1 MASIC
6 LAFASGVGPSLR
18 SRQYFTSKTILRGV
32 HLSIQYPI
40 QVVLSFLRAAWSAS
54 DSPKQFRLPLLA
66 LFRPFRGFLSLSILN
81 FRLLVSCKHVVSIFY
96 RYSRG
101 MP

>member
-18 SRQYFTSKTILRGV
+18 NCQYFTAKAIVLRV
-32 HLSIQYPI
+32 HLGIQYPVE
-40 QVVLSFLRAAWSAS
+40 VVFSFLRAAWSAS

-66 LFRPFRGFLSLSILN
+66 LICPLRRLLSLSILN
-81 FRLLVSCKHVVSIFY
+81 FRLLVSCKHVVSILY
-96 RYSRG
+96 C
-101 MP
+101 